1 MKQKLFLGALL
12 LGALTLNSCVDDTE
26 SASVTAV
33 RQAKAEQLKSLADL
47 NKANAEAAL
56 ITANA
61 TKAAQEAQAE
71 YLKAQAQFYQAQ
83 AAYEQAK
90 AEWQNAQTEKDKEQA
105 AIDLEKKKLDLEKA
119 QLAMDNYKKEL
130 EVIAA
135 ELEQR
140 LMIAKVDI
148 EKQKNELQ
156 AQINKADKEK
166 QQELQILLNRYNKAS
181 QELFEVQKT
190 LASNEVTLAQ
200 LKAGVIS
207 AKEAAQ
213 KAIDKANSLI
223 AEYEQQILANEDA
236 IKTLE
241 ASYSPT
247 EADEKLTVAERERDV
262 LINDKDA
269 KQSAKNAASSAE
281 TKAVNALASS
291 PYVTEIK
298 YDFLAIYCGD
308 GVSPNWQPAVAIN
321 GIAIEYDGTNQYYSA
336 KVPAANGGEPTV
348 IKVVSKDIREIVEV
362 EYKYEG
368 DDRSYFTTYSKIKEY
383 YTPVAN
389 GFENYVKAVQA
400 SIAADQGKK
409 ESDAKTALDKANA
422 DLKTAEADYK
432 TKNDAYEAAKKATA
446 AAQKAYDD
454 AVAAGK
460 PAAETDPLNAKLTLA
475 KSAEATAKI
484 ANDAAKTILGDKATD
499 TTDASGAY
507 KAQADKEL
515 AYNNAKAALKVVND
529 QLAEI
534 QEAWGY
540 AIQKASTNDAYIA
553 AANKAIVAS
562 TDAKI
567 AYYQVEAALTKKTA
581 EVTALEFVTKD
592 PNVKEAKDE
601 IERLQ
606 TEIEGGEMN
615 VWIWDS
621 SLNAYVPTPMFVGG
635 LKEKIEKQKAVIE
648 NQTKVLNDPNNT
660 GKEKEIAETEAE
672 IAANKAEIEILQK
685 KVDLYKA
692 QLEKAMESDEPV
704 NPAPAE

>member
-33 RQAKAEQLKSLADL
+33 RQAKAEQLKALADL

-90 AEWQNAQTEKDKEQA
+90 AEWQNAQTEKDKAQA
-105 AIDLEKKKLDLEKA
+105 AIDLEQSRLDLEKA

-140 LMIAKVDI
+140 LMIAKVEI

-166 QQELQILLNRYNKAS
+166 QQELQILLNCYNKAS

-190 LASNEVTLAQ
+190 LAGNEVTLAQ

-241 ASYSPT
+241 ANYSPT
-247 EADEKLTVAERERDV
+247 EATEKLAVAQREKEV
-262 LINDKDA
+262 LQNDKDA

-298 YDFLAIYCGD
+298 NDFLAIYCGD
-308 GVSPNWQPAVAIN
+308 GVWPNWQPAVAIN

-348 IKVVSKDIREIVEV
+348 IKVVSRDIREIVEV

-454 AVAAGK
+454 N
-460 PAAETDPLNAKLTLA
+460 PTPENDAKLTLA
-475 KSAEATAKI
+475 KGAETTAKT
-484 ANDAAKTILGDKATD
+484 ANDAAKIVLGDKATD
-499 TTDASGAY
+499 TTPATGAY
-507 KAQADKEL
+507 KTQADKEF
-515 AYNNAKAALKVVND
+515 AYNNAKAALKAAND

-562 TDAKI
+562 TDADI

-592 PNVKEAKDE
+592 PNVEEAAKEIKD
-601 IERLQ
+601 LQ
-606 TEIEGGEMN
+606 AQIDGGYVKTWVYDETTGN
-615 VWIWDS
+615 WIID
-621 SLNAYVPTPMFVGG
+621 NIYVIG
-635 LKEKIEKQKAVIE
+635 LKEQIERQKSVIE
-648 NQTKVLNDPNNT
+648 NQTKILNDPNNT

-672 IAANKAEIEILQK
+672 IAANKAEIEVLQK

-692 QLEKAMESDEPV
+692 QLDKAMESDEPV